1 MRNYAKIFELC
12 GIMQFWVFY
21 AGSHDRIISEG
32 LFNCII
38 FIKEQYLSKIIILPL
53 CTAAHCKTVESLPLN
68 ALHCLVFG

>member
-38 FIKEQYLSKIIILPL
+38 FIKEQ
-53 CTAAHCKTVESLPLN
+53 
-68 ALHCLVFG
+68 